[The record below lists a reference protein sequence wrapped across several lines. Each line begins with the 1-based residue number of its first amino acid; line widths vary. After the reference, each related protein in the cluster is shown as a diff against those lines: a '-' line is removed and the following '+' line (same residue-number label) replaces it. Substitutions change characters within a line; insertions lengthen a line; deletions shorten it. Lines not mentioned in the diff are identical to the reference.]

1 MNRTARTALCAAAVT
16 GLLFGLGACAEAEKA
31 VKAGASEAAEASGKE
46 LDKID
51 EVDKALN
58 RTFQVTY
65 EVTGK
70 DVESIE
76 FAAGGG
82 TATAPKNETVDKPAL
97 PWKKTVTLK
106 GVMPPAVI
114 PTTSKVVATPDI
126 TCKVVHEGK
135 VLKEAS
141 GEKAMAGGCIAAAPL
156 GK

>member
-1 MNRTARTALCAAAVT
+1 MTRTVRTAVCAAAVT
-16 GLLFGLGACAEAEKA
+16 GLLFGLSACAEAEKA
-31 VKAGASEAAEASGKE
+31 VKAGASEAADASNKE

-51 EVDKALN
+51 EVDKALKK
-58 RTFQVTY
+58 TFQVTY

-76 FAAGGG
+76 FAGGGG
-82 TATAPKNETVDKPAL
+82 TATAPKNETVKKPTL

-114 PTTSKVVATPDI
+114 PSTEKVVAVPDI
-126 TCKVVHEGK
+126 TCKITHEGK

-141 GEKAMAGGCIAAAPL
+141 GAKAMAGGCIAAAPV